1 MNSFKGKNVQD
12 ETWARKVKFLVKNKM
27 ISGTNSGIKIF
38 VPWAKSVLVLSAA
51 GTWSLGFNTARKH
64 ATHDQSIIPLN
75 YSYLR

>member
-12 ETWARKVKFLVKNKM
+12 ETWARKVKFLVKNKI
-27 ISGTNSGIKIF
+27 ISGTNSGLQIS

-51 GTWSLGFNTARKH
+51 GTWSLGFDAARKH

-75 YSYLR
+75 YSYHR